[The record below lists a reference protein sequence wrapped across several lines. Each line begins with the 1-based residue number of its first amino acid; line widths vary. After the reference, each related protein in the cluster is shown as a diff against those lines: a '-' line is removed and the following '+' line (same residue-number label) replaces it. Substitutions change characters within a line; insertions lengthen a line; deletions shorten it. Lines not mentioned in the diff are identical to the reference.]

1 MAITRRL
8 PGSFTASPVS
18 ALTTTVGA
26 VRFAIVLALA
36 ASIAPVLLV
45 GAVAEGG
52 EALPYSYDGNEELAP
67 TNDVANATS
76 PLARATNGAR
86 RDTDLRHGLR
96 LAADLVAPRVAGL
109 ADEGF
114 VDPSTIRFSQNSV
127 SPNFSA
133 GGSVDDL
140 ATGLRNGSVS
150 PGDVP
155 PISIFE
161 SNGQWMSL
169 DNRRL
174 VAFQQA
180 GVQVPYRLA
189 TAQEIAAQTWKV
201 TTTNGGTSITIRGG
215 GGTWPR

>member
-52 EALPYSYDGNEELAP
+52 EALPYSYDDNEELAP

-96 LAADLVAPRVAGL
+96 LAADLVAPSGL
-109 ADEGF
+109 ADDF
-114 VDPSTIRFSQNSV
+114 VDLASSSRRSHILDGEVRPNGTFGGGHRAGTGYPGKSEFTAGWSDDQIMHHISDVATDPLSTTVRTQGRDVFV
-127 SPNFSA
+127 A
-133 GGSVDDL
+133 GTRDGIDIEVL
-140 ATGLRNGSVS
+140 IRNGEIWTGYPTNVPRS
-150 PGDVP
+150 P
-155 PISIFE
+155 
-161 SNGQWMSL
+161 
-169 DNRRL
+169 
-174 VAFQQA
+174 
-180 GVQVPYRLA
+180 
-189 TAQEIAAQTWKV
+189 
-201 TTTNGGTSITIRGG
+201 
-215 GGTWPR
+215 